1 MTMRVGERERERERE
16 RWKRNGMYNNKLNE
30 EYKQVLNELVYMHSD
45 MNE

>member
-1 MTMRVGERERERERE
+1 MTMRVGARERERE